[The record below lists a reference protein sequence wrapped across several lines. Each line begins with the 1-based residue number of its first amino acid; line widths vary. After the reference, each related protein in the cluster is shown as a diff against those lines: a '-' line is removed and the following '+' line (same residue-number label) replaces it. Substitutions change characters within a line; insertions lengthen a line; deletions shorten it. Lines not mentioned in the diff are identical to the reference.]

1 MSAAELETHLL
12 PAALPNG
19 WTSHPDSQDTETG
32 SSTGAAAPFPA
43 CDVQYGSDVVEE
55 ATGPSIASV
64 TADFQ
69 GRRPSGGGTIAA
81 GETLYSFAGNGAH
94 QAMQAIRTVVSK
106 CSPVIRH
113 NGSISTYTFA
123 ITPGPHL
130 GDESLVVRAEVK
142 HSNFPG
148 IIQYTDATVVRV
160 GSTLIEIGAAP
171 MSRPEVDAME
181 SLMPSA
187 VAQVASAHPKP
198 VGAPGPGFP

>member
-69 GRRPSGGGTIAA
+69 GRRPSGC
-81 GETLYSFAGNGAH
+81 
-94 QAMQAIRTVVSK
+94 R
-106 CSPVIRH
+106 R
-113 NGSISTYTFA
+113 
-123 ITPGPHL
+123 
-130 GDESLVVRAEVK
+130 RVK
-142 HSNFPG
+142 PDR
-148 IIQYTDATVVRV
+148 Y
-160 GSTLIEIGAAP
+160 
-171 MSRPEVDAME
+171 
-181 SLMPSA
+181 SA
-187 VAQVASAHPKP
+187 VQI
-198 VGAPGPGFP
+198 